1 MCTFY
6 GKQAATLRSAL
17 GAKHLRPLLISITCA
32 CFHASEVEDIFKKL
46 KDQDGV
52 VGVVVTTSEGAAI
65 KTSFD
70 NVTTMQYATLVT
82 RLCEQARSTLRD
94 LEPGN
99 DLTFLRMR
107 TKKHEIMISPD
118 KNYFLVVVQ
127 NPSG

>member
-1 MCTFY
+1 MFCDRVVAVTAV
-6 GKQAATLRSAL
+6 GSVTESAM
-17 GAKHLRPLLISITCA
+17 T
-32 CFHASEVEDIFKKL
+32 SEVEDIFKKL

>member
-1 MCTFY
+1 MIQVEGCVTE
-6 GKQAATLRSAL
+6 SAM
-17 GAKHLRPLLISITCA
+17 T
-32 CFHASEVEDIFKKL
+32 SEVEEIFKKL
-46 KDQDGV
+46 KDQEGV
-52 VGVVVTTSEGAAI
+52 VGVVVTTSEGAPI

-118 KNYFLVVVQ
+118 KNYCLVVVQ